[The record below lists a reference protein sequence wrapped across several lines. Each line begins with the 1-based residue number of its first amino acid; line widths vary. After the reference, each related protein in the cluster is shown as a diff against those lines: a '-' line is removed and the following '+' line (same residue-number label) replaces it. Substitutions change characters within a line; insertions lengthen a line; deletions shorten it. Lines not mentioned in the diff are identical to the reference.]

1 MKVNECTVHELEIVY
16 KPKFKRKNLEKVT
29 NSKEAVTILRKSYS
43 KNTIECQEEVVVL
56 FLDNANHVIG
66 LQKLSKG
73 GVSSTVVDTRLI
85 LSVALKSLA
94 SSIILSHNHPS
105 GNLVPS
111 DADKKITKQ
120 LKEACKLLELILLD
134 HIIIAPETGYY
145 SFTDDNAL

>member
-16 KPKFKRKNLEKVT
+16 KPKFQRDNLEKIT
-29 NSKEAVTILRKSYS
+29 NSLGAANLLRKSYNE
-43 KNTIECQEEVVVL
+43 NTIECQEEVIVL

-94 SSIILSHNHPS
+94 SGIILSHNHPS

-111 DADKKITKQ
+111 EVDKKITQQ
-120 LKEACKLLELILLD
+120 LKDACKLLEITLLD
-134 HIIIAPETGYY
+134 HIIIAPGTGYY
-145 SFTDDNAL
+145 SFTDDNAH

>member
-16 KPKFKRKNLEKVT
+16 KPKFQRDNLEKIT
-29 NSKEAVTILRKSYS
+29 NSLGAANLLRKSYNE
-43 KNTIECQEEVVVL
+43 NTIECQEEVIVL

-85 LSVALKSLA
+85 LSVALKSFA

-111 DADKKITKQ
+111 EVDKKITQQ
-120 LKEACKLLELILLD
+120 LKDACKLLEITLLD
-134 HIIIAPETGYY
+134 HIIMAPGTGHY

>member
-16 KPKFKRKNLEKVT
+16 KPKFQRENLEKIT
-29 NSKEAVTILRKSYS
+29 NSLGAANLLRKSYNE
-43 KNTIECQEEVVVL
+43 NTIEWQEEVIVL

-111 DADKKITKQ
+111 EVDKKITQQ
-120 LKEACKLLELILLD
+120 LKDACKLLEITLLD
-134 HIIIAPETGYY
+134 HIIIAPGTGYY